1 MQGLYKFI
9 RVSQILCSLD
19 MNRSEQPRDK
29 RQQDQKTENAQ
40 FWRAA
45 YCQALFYRST
55 HPQRNSFG
63 DG

>member
-29 RQQDQKTENAQ
+29 RQEDQKTENAQ
-40 FWRAA
+40 FWKAT
-45 YCQALFYRST
+45 YCQACFTIKLIHRES
-55 HPQRNSFG
+55 SG